1 MPKAKWGSLTATD
14 IESAESNFTPYDGEI
29 PPRGVYRF
37 KLKKAT
43 SKESSN
49 GNPMVKLV
57 LILDGSWKKA
67 HKEFDGCPAFTQV
80 MIMDSTAFQVRAFCD
95 AIGVTARDF
104 LNKTVLDDDDK
115 VVKIGKV
122 SLAEGDLLVLASC
135 KPGEYEG
142 TPKLEVQGL
151 LPKPEE
157 EPEEDEDEDEELE
170 EEDSEEEEDDD
181 EAAF

>member
-14 IESAESNFTPYDGEI
+14 IESAESNFVTYEGEI

-37 KLKKAT
+37 KLKSAKST
-43 SKESSN
+43 ESSN

-57 LILDGSWKKA
+57 LILDGSWKPK

-115 VVKIGKV
+115 LVKIGKV
-122 SLAEGDLLVLASC
+122 SLADGDLLVTANC
-135 KPGEYEG
+135 QPGEYEG
-142 TPKLEVQGL
+142 TPKLEIKGL
-151 LPKPEE
+151 LPKAEE
-157 EPEEDEDEDEELE
+157 EPEEEEE
-170 EEDSEEEEDDD
+170 SDEEDSEEEYEEDDD